1 MKPFYCRYNK
11 ILLLEAAEELGIEV
25 TASKTKEQI
34 INAFC
39 MYENQEEAHATI
51 RVAAGE
57 SP

>member
-25 TASKTKEQI
+25 TASKTKVQI

-39 MYENQEEAHATI
+39 MYENQEDAHAA
-51 RVAAGE
+51 VKLAAGE